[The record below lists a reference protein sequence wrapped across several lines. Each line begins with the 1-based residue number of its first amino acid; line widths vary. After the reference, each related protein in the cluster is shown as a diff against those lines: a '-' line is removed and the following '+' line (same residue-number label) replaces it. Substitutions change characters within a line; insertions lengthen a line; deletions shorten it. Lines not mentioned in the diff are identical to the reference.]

1 MCVGACLQR
10 CLCAYSTP
18 RNLSLSAFVFMFS
31 FSRQGK
37 KNDCKQSAWAKGE
50 QQRRSGGTWSQS
62 RPQRSAAST
71 ACLPLPAPSSPL
83 PLASPLQGFVLW
95 LLLRVWPA
103 AACANLSTAA
113 NIYTRIT
120 PPSTYLPISPSPF
133 PSYLPSSPPSTTPLA
148 GFFIEFVR
156 QQIALDTWRRLLL
169 LLVAERQALR
179 SCSISQ
185 SPAAS
190 LN

>member
-1 MCVGACLQR
+1 MFVCVGACLQR

-50 QQRRSGGTWSQS
+50 QQPQQRRSGSTWSQS

-71 ACLPLPAPSSPL
+71 ACLPLTAPSLRP

-120 PPSTYLPISPSPF
+120 PPSTYLPLYPST
-133 PSYLPSSPPSTTPLA
+133 YLPSSPPSTTPLA

-169 LLVAERQALR
+169 LLVAEGGKL
-179 SCSISQ
+179 
-185 SPAAS
+185 
-190 LN
+190 